1 MKPGGR
7 PQVTRTC
14 LSEDGSTSRPTT
26 GPGGPEGRGGGEK
39 RKEGRKEDKC
49 MNEGRW
55 RGTET
60 RIK

>member
-26 GPGGPEGRGGGEK
+26 GPGGPEGRGERGREK
-39 RKEGRKEDKC
+39 RDEKKI
-49 MNEGRW
+49 NA
-55 RGTET
+55 
-60 RIK
+60 